1 MNSEHILARFG
12 SYAVR
17 VLHQDNSYRV
27 ASLCSIHDGAD
38 VCRTLAVT
46 HFASPVPAALRE
58 ADALIRQG
66 QSIGST
72 LKNAGLALS
81 RTMLAEGNTSC
92 GAGFA
97 RLAGEAVAAGDEVVV
112 RLYELCAGTDAS
124 IQSVYATIA
133 EAHHPQHV
141 PSESGLD
148 PLHSMPDDAWS
159 RDARGALNKLLAAMA

>member
-17 VLHQDNSYRV
+17 VLHQDDSYRV

-46 HFASPVPAALRE
+46 HFASPAPEALKE

-66 QSIGST
+66 HSIGST
-72 LKNAGLALS
+72 LKDAGLALS
-81 RTMLAEGNTSC
+81 RTMLAEGTASC

-97 RLAGEAVAAGDEVVV
+97 RLAGEAVATGDEIVV
-112 RLYELCAGTDAS
+112 RLYELCAGPDAS
-124 IQSVYATIA
+124 IHPVYATIA

-141 PSESGLD
+141 TSVNSLS
-148 PLHSMPDDAWS
+148 PLHSIPDDAWS
-159 RDARGALNKLLAAMA
+159 SDARGALDKLLATMA

>member
-17 VLHQDNSYRV
+17 VLHQDDSYRV

-46 HFASPVPAALRE
+46 HFASPAPEALKE

-81 RTMLAEGNTSC
+81 RTMLAEGITSC
-92 GAGFA
+92 GAGFV

-112 RLYELCAGTDAS
+112 RLYELCAGTEAS
-124 IQSVYATIA
+124 NQSVYATIA

-141 PSESGLD
+141 PSESKLA
-148 PLHSMPDDAWS
+148 PLHSMPDNAWS
-159 RDARGALNKLLAAMA
+159 SDARGALDKLLAAMA